1 MSLQTYR
8 VAPGQVETVSSYR
21 KTHDDLGYRGTDR
34 GRKVTYPVPLP
45 FRVLHGFFIVGT
57 VTIIVMLM
65 LGL

>member
-8 VAPGQVETVSSYR
+8 VAPGQVEAAGSVR
-21 KTHDDLGYRGTDR
+21 KAYYDLGYRGTDR

-45 FRVLHGFFIVGT
+45 IRVLHGFFIVGT
-57 VTIIVMLM
+57 VTIVVMLM